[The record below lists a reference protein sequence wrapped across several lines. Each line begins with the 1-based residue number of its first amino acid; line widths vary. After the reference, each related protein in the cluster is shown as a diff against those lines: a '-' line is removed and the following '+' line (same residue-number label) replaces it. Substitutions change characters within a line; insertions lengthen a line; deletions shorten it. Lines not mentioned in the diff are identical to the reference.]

1 MKCSAFKW
9 ARSAGV
15 ALFIAVMLTPAGP
28 LPAQAPWPFAPP
40 PPPPPVPRTPD
51 AQRNQLNNV
60 RTQVGWLQNATRS
73 ASRQM
78 TGAVDMLW
86 QQFQI
91 VRVSFNTLKR
101 TLTPAQLTYGANELA
116 ELDAGL
122 DIIQEVFGYYQEDVA
137 AGRAPSAALKD
148 LCNYLRQASGVWL
161 QQLNTV
167 SSQLQVGH

>member
-1 MKCSAFKW
+1 MKCFALKW
-9 ARSAGV
+9 ARSAGL
-15 ALFIAVMLTPAGP
+15 ALFTAAMLSSTGP

-40 PPPPPVPRTPD
+40 PPLPVPRTPD
-51 AQRNQLNNV
+51 AQRNQLNNL

-73 ASRQM
+73 ASSQM

-122 DIIQEVFGYYQEDVA
+122 NIIQEVFGYYQDDLA

-161 QQLNTV
+161 QQMNAV
-167 SSQLQVGH
+167 SSQLQVGR